1 MEQTYDWRES
11 QRGQRKIEKET
22 FKNGEDV
29 GVINSKYKMKFQ
41 NVHYLLLQWTIAEE
55 FLIKGL
61 EQFTHRDM
69 HGFVAFI
76 IWISEF
82 SSSLLA
88 YS

>member
-1 MEQTYDWRES
+1 
-11 QRGQRKIEKET
+11 
-22 FKNGEDV
+22 
-29 GVINSKYKMKFQ
+29 MKFQ